1 MIRLACSMRRTTD
14 PRRPRRL
21 TDEDL
26 KALDREPTLHRLKRR
41 KDDLCK
47 ERDRLRKAPPD
58 QYQRAQQE
66 YEQARREYRN
76 NRQRAAYR
84 LLRRKREKYQ
94 REQPVRD
101 LERQLCGNIP
111 ADEVMGALPDSPV
124 MSHQHLA
131 LVEAVLQ
138 PPGDTLELDLCRRI
152 AAINAV
158 NAYCGVVEGAV
169 PRPAQ
174 RRQHGA
180 GQREKEEEEERLL
193 REAKAKVFVK
203 SRKERPRVCFLCLC
217 LGDEG
222 KSVYQRVYTY
232 SSPGSLTRHLKTCH
246 LRCHWGGKSAVF
258 LMRRRFHLQNDAN
271 EPRRGQTR
279 DRHSGCECDMH
290 MHIMYE
296 QSYYTEKH
304 CIYIYNIDTV
314 RMINRLGR

>member
-203 SRKERPRVCFLCLC
+203 SRKERPRVCFLCL
-217 LGDEG
+217 GDEG

-246 LRCHWGGKSAVF
+246 LRCHWGG
-258 LMRRRFHLQNDAN
+258 
-271 EPRRGQTR
+271 
-279 DRHSGCECDMH
+279 
-290 MHIMYE
+290 
-296 QSYYTEKH
+296 EK
-304 CIYIYNIDTV
+304 CGVPYATKIS
-314 RMINRLGR
+314 LAK